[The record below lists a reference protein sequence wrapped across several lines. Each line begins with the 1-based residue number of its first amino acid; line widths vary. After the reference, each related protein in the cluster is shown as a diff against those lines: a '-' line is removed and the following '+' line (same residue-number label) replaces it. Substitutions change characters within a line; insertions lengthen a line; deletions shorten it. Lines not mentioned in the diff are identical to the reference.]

1 MFLLFKTQ
9 SPQGLKKQALVNLE
23 MADALVYNGS
33 ILTTNVVPTQAK
45 RYKDNEEGLE
55 QFNDIV
61 EALLSEQVDVY
72 DLEEK
77 PGYWKKEEEHKEEAH
92 KPTPRKTTPKK

>member
-23 MADALVYNGS
+23 MADALVYNGTT
-33 ILTTNVVPTQAK
+33 ITTNVVPTQAK
-45 RYKDNEEGLE
+45 RYKDNEEGLS

-61 EALLSEQVDVY
+61 EALLSEQVDV
-72 DLEEK
+72 L
-77 PGYWKKEEEHKEEAH
+77 
-92 KPTPRKTTPKK
+92 